1 MQARS
6 ATASKI
12 SASFITLEEGFQQ
25 FGNDLNKLQV
35 GASTYG
41 CSSRM
46 TDSYKQFIELNATA
60 FSKILKK
67 VGDEPSIC
75 NNYCLLTFRSGTKPP
90 RSAFS
95 AFRRSAS
102 ADPFHSH
109 GQKSY
114 TFHVLLKSSPAST
127 ET

>member
-35 GASTYG
+35 
-41 CSSRM
+41 RM
-46 TDSYKQFIELNATA
+46 SCRPCPWALADDYQQFIELNATA

-67 VGDEPSIC
+67 VGDRLS
-75 NNYCLLTFRSGTKPP
+75 
-90 RSAFS
+90 
-95 AFRRSAS
+95 
-102 ADPFHSH
+102 
-109 GQKSY
+109 
-114 TFHVLLKSSPAST
+114 
-127 ET
+127 

>member
-35 GASTYG
+35 SIPRHYR
-41 CSSRM
+41 SSRM
-46 TDSYKQFIELNATA
+46 TNIHKQFIELNATA

-67 VGDEPSIC
+67 VGDAHP
-75 NNYCLLTFRSGTKPP
+75 NHNK
-90 RSAFS
+90 
-95 AFRRSAS
+95 
-102 ADPFHSH
+102 
-109 GQKSY
+109 
-114 TFHVLLKSSPAST
+114 
-127 ET
+127 

>member
-6 ATASKI
+6 VTASKI

-35 GASTYG
+35 SISTYG
-41 CSSRM
+41 RYSHR

-67 VGDEPSIC
+67 VGDAPWNLDI
-75 NNYCLLTFRSGTKPP
+75 NRLLTFQSGTKPP
-90 RSAFS
+90 RSACS
-95 AFRRSAS
+95 ALRRSAS

-109 GQKSY
+109 AQRSY
-114 TFHVLLKSSPAST
+114 TYHVL
-127 ET
+127 

>member
-35 GASTYG
+35 GRSYG
-41 CSSRM
+41 FWSRA
-46 TDSYKQFIELNATA
+46 DLEQQFIELNATA

-67 VGDEPSIC
+67 VGEE
-75 NNYCLLTFRSGTKPP
+75 NYRMRILH
-90 RSAFS
+90 
-95 AFRRSAS
+95 
-102 ADPFHSH
+102 ADF
-109 GQKSY
+109 
-114 TFHVLLKSSPAST
+114 T
-127 ET
+127 